1 MEKHTFTIKELS
13 STYHLTKSKVIDYIT
28 RIQTWAIKFDIYL
41 SIKKKR
47 YHDRC
52 EYNEYQ

>member
-13 STYHLTKSKVIDYIT
+13 STYHLTKSKVIDYVT

-41 SIKKKR
+41 SIKKAR